1 MNRIFWNGLIYG
13 GALATAFALA
23 GINQAVAL
31 TLTL

>member
-23 GINQAVAL
+23 GLSQAV